1 MSKAPLSFSPQCRTL
16 QLIRRASAIKA
27 IVGDNVAKGAGIGD
41 TLAGADIPG
50 VDAKVVADGPIV
62 ARHVAVLDAAPGRAS
77 AAKSA
82 AADHLR

>member
-1 MSKAPLSFSPQCRTL
+1 
-16 QLIRRASAIKA
+16 
-27 IVGDNVAKGAGIGD
+27 
-41 TLAGADIPG
+41 
-50 VDAKVVADGPIV
+50 V